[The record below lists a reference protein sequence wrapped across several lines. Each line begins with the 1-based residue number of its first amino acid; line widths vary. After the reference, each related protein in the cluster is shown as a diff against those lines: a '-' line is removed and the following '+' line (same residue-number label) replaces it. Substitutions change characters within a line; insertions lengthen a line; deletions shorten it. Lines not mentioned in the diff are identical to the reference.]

1 MTSSDPAPPG
11 PRAPVIDAAALRT
24 ELLRPTTAGAIDA
37 LDAACRDTGFFVV
50 TNHGLDVP
58 LAETFGAARDFF
70 ALPDEAKAAVAL
82 IGLDGFIPIGGA
94 RSGPKEMY
102 DIGRRGGAVGD
113 GRWPDLPGFATTIE
127 RYQDAALSLA
137 ADLLQGLAV
146 ALDLDDGFFAERMTD
161 PQCFLRL
168 LHAPARPDATDTTT
182 GAHTDY
188 GAITLLAT
196 DGVAGL
202 EVLPHGQ
209 DWQPVAAPPG
219 ALVVNLGDMLA
230 RWTNDRYASTPHRV
244 MPGAEER
251 FSIPFF
257 VNPDPGTVVTCLP
270 SCVDTD
276 HPCGYAPIT
285 ATDFLQGRIDGTIPT
300 GNGRHG

>member
-1 MTSSDPAPPG
+1 MTDLIA
-11 PRAPVIDAAALRT
+11 APVVDVAALRT
-24 ELLRPTTAGAIDA
+24 ELDKGAAATVAA
-37 LDAACRDTGFFVV
+37 LDAACRDTGFFVIV
-50 TNHGLDVP
+50 NHGLDEP
-58 LAETFGAARDFF
+58 LADTFAAARAFF
-70 ALPDEAKAAVAL
+70 ARPDEAKAAVTM
-82 IGLDGFIPIGGA
+82 IGLDGYIPIGSA

-102 DIGRRGGAVGD
+102 DIGRRGGIVGD
-113 GRWPDLPGFATTIE
+113 GRWPDVPGFAATIE
-127 RYQDAALSLA
+127 RYQDAALALA
-137 ADLLQGLAV
+137 GDLLRGLAV
-146 ALDLDDGFFAERMTD
+146 ALELDGDFFADRMRD

-168 LHAPARPDATDTTT
+168 LHAPARPGATDTTT

-202 EVLPHGQ
+202 EVLPLGR
-209 DWQPVAAPPG
+209 DWQPVMAPPG

-244 MPGAEER
+244 MPGPEER

-257 VNPDPGTVVTCLP
+257 VNPDPDTVVTCLP
-270 SCVDTD
+270 SCVDDD
-276 HPCGYAPIT
+276 HPCGYDPIT
-285 ATDFLQGRIDGTIPT
+285 ATDFLQGRIDGTIPS